1 MLNVFKDY
9 LGEVKCMP
17 NLKTLASAQISKF
30 SKSLFMK
37 AKAFMHV
44 AKKGDAFF
52 VYALPTTN
60 AKPQKH
66 EIPSQYKNYKN
77 VFKKKN
83 VDILPK
89 HQPYDC
95 AIDLKEGVQPH
106 LNPST
111 ICNKMNL

>member
-1 MLNVFKDY
+1 MHAKSQNLGQCTKIQVFQVIVY
-9 LGEVKCMP
+9 E
-17 NLKTLASAQISKF
+17 SKGIH
-30 SKSLFMK
+30 
-37 AKAFMHV
+37 ACC
-44 AKKGDAFF
+44 KKGDAFF

-66 EIPSQYKNYKN
+66 EIPSQYKDYKN

-95 AIDLKEGVQPH
+95 AIDLKRRCATPYGP
-106 LNPST
+106 
-111 ICNKMNL
+111 IYNL

>member
-1 MLNVFKDY
+1 MLNAFKDD

-17 NLKTLASAQISKF
+17 NLKNLASAQKSKI

-52 VYALPTTN
+52 VYALPTIN
-60 AKPQKH
+60 VKPQKH
-66 EIPSQYKNYKN
+66 EVSSQYKDYKN

-95 AIDLKEGVQPH
+95 TIDFKKGVQPH
-106 LNPST
+106 LNPFT